1 MSHALERISPKGT
14 PFVGKCMKCGRDG
27 LRMGDA
33 LKDCPADEVMSDE
46 AALLRALKGSDE

>member
-46 AALLRALKGSDE
+46 AALLRALKGGER